1 MRLGNVVL
9 TVWPGRR
16 GNGFMITGQW
26 RSREGI
32 PIEGAAEIKAWWA
45 ECHGE
50 AGDYKHLWFAER
62 KVIDGMPVAH

>member
-1 MRLGNVVL
+1 
-9 TVWPGRR
+9 
-16 GNGFMITGQW
+16 MITGQW

>member
-1 MRLGNVVL
+1 
-9 TVWPGRR
+9 
-16 GNGFMITGQW
+16 MITGQW

-50 AGDYKHLWFAER
+50 AGDYKHLWLSEVFAER
-62 KVIDGMPVAH
+62 KV